1 MKQCKLCGQLKPLSE
16 YHTQRT
22 NKDGLDKRCK
32 PCRKTLAAEEYKN
45 KWFKNTFILKRSYCK
60 QRNIPFDLT
69 PEYLESIWTDKCP
82 VFGFEFEKHNKISD
96 KSPALDRLNP
106 KFGYIKGNVVYISAR
121 ANRIKYDATVEELRR
136 IADWLEGAT
145 TRSKDRTLK

>member
-1 MKQCKLCGQLKPLSE
+1 MKQCKLCGQLKPLSD
-16 YHTQRT
+16 YHKQKTF
-22 NKDGLDKRCK
+22 KDGVDNRCK
-32 PCRKTLAAEEYKN
+32 PCRKILAAEQYKRN
-45 KWFKNTFILKRSYCK
+45 WFKNTFILKRSYCK
-60 QRNIPFDLT
+60 QNNIPFNLT

-82 VFGFEFEKHNKISD
+82 VFNTKFERHKKSWDN
-96 KSPALDRLNP
+96 SPALDRLNP
-106 KFGYIKGNVVYISAR
+106 KLGYVQGNVVYISAR